1 MATLRPSAIRLTI
14 FLLAA
19 CVAFTF
25 ASDSV
30 RIVAHAQT
38 AAPHVSLEIEPS
50 QSKISWKLSATAH
63 TVHGTFGL
71 TKGRIEFDPAGGK
84 AGGEIVAD
92 ARSGESGDPG
102 RDKNMHE
109 KVLESA
115 KYPMVT
121 FSPDR
126 VDGKVAVQGGSKV
139 QIHGTFDIHGVKHEL
154 TVPADVNFAGDRWTA
169 KSTFDVPYVQWGMK
183 DPSNFFLRVG
193 ATVSVELDLAGRV
206 IPPHTN

>member
-1 MATLRPSAIRLTI
+1 MLTLRPSAIRLTI

-19 CVAFTF
+19 CVAITF
-25 ASDSV
+25 ASASV
-30 RIVAHAQT
+30 RIVVHAQT
-38 AAPHVSLEIEPS
+38 AAPQVSLELDPS
-50 QSKISWKLSATAH
+50 QSKINWKLSATAH

-71 TKGRIEFDPAGGK
+71 TKGSIQFDPAGGK
-84 AGGEIVAD
+84 ASGEIIAD
-92 ARSGESGDPG
+92 ARSGESGDSG

-126 VDGKVAVQGGSKV
+126 VDGKVALQGDSKV
-139 QIHGTFDIHGVKHEL
+139 QIHGTLDIHGVKHEL

-169 KSTFDVPYVQWGMK
+169 KSTFDIPYVQWGMK
-183 DPSNFFLRVG
+183 DPSNFILRVG
-193 ATVSVELDLAGRV
+193 ATVSVELDLSGRV
-206 IPPHTN
+206 NPPHAS